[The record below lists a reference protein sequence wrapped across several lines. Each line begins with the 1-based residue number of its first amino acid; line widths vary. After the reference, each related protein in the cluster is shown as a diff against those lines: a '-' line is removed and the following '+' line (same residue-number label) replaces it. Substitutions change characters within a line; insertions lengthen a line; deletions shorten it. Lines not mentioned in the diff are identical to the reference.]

1 MSHITEIK
9 IKVTDLGV
17 LKAACQRMDL
27 VFSEGQKN
35 YAWYGSSSGRIPKD
49 VALESPGVCDHA
61 IIVPGARYEVGVR
74 KHENEYRLL
83 WDNWAGGGLER
94 ILGENAG
101 LLMQAYGIEK
111 AKREARRKGYL
122 VQETK
127 QDSGTVVL
135 NLSTTGGAL

>member
-17 LKAACQRMDL
+17 LKAACKRMNL

-35 YAWYGSSSGRIPKD
+35 YVWYGSSTGRIPED
-49 VALESPGVCDHA
+49 MTLESPGVCDHA
-61 IIVPGARYEVGVR
+61 IIVPGATYEVGVR
-74 KHENEYRLL
+74 KHEKEYQLL
-83 WDNWAGGGLER
+83 WDHWQGGGLEK

-122 VQETK
+122 VQEIK
-127 QDSGTVVL
+127 QDSGAVVL
-135 NLSTTGGAL
+135 NLSTAGGV